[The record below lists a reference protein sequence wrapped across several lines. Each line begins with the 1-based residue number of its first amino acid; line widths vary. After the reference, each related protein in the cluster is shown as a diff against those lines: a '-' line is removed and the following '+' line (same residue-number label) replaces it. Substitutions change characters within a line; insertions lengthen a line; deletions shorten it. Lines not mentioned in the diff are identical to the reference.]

1 MAKQLN
7 LAVIMEVYRNIKQEN
22 PKVTKN
28 IRREF
33 RKLKKEGFTDF
44 ERKLYSL
51 YMNIVKEESITI
63 DKYKDKLPIYLPSNS
78 KSKQA
83 CFKKMKELKT
93 LGEGAYGKVY
103 LVSNKKYKYAIKVQ
117 QLRGDDDEQDQLRR
131 EYEISKKMGELGIGP
146 KIYDNY
152 ICKDPQTGK
161 LSSYIIMEYMRGGNI
176 MDWLDNQEEV
186 TPKMIQQLTNQL
198 RSKLKK
204 VHKAKFVHKDLHE
217 GNIFIQIHKNGQP
230 ELMIGDF
237 GLAASFKDIIKV
249 RTDIDKGY
257 IQEIIDYT
265 LLGTRDS
272 SKEFNMDAYICRK
285 MVKQPKLLSIKRK

>member
-93 LGEGAYGKVY
+93 LGKGAYGKVY

-117 QLRGDDDEQDQLRR
+117 QLRGDDEEQDQLRR

-146 KIYDNY
+146 KIYDSY
-152 ICKDPQTGK
+152 LCKINGK
-161 LSSYIIMEYMRGGNI
+161 IS
-176 MDWLDNQEEV
+176 
-186 TPKMIQQLTNQL
+186 
-198 RSKLKK
+198 
-204 VHKAKFVHKDLHE
+204 
-217 GNIFIQIHKNGQP
+217 NG
-230 ELMIGDF
+230 
-237 GLAASFKDIIKV
+237 K
-249 RTDIDKGY
+249 
-257 IQEIIDYT
+257 
-265 LLGTRDS
+265 
-272 SKEFNMDAYICRK
+272 
-285 MVKQPKLLSIKRK
+285 

>member
-7 LAVIMEVYRNIKQEN
+7 LAVILEVYRKLKQEN
-22 PKVTKN
+22 PTVTKK

-33 RKLKKEGFTDF
+33 RKLKKEGFSDF

-51 YMNIVKEESITI
+51 YMNLVKEDSITV
-63 DKYKDKLPIYLPSNS
+63 DKYKGKLPIYLPSNS

-103 LVSNKKYKYAIKVQ
+103 LVSKHKYKYAIKVQ
-117 QLRGDDDEQDQLRR
+117 ELRGDDEEQDQLRR

-146 KIYDNY
+146 KIYDY
-152 ICKDPQTGK
+152 YVCKDPQTGK
-161 LSSYIIMEYMRGGNI
+161 LRSYIIMEYMRGGNI
-176 MDWLDNQEEV
+176 MDWLDNQENLSNK
-186 TPKMIQQLTNQL
+186 TIQDLSKQL
-198 RSKLKK
+198 RSKLHK

-217 GNIFIQIHKNGQP
+217 GNIFIQIHKNGKP

-237 GLAASFKDIIKV
+237 GLAASFKDIVKV

-265 LLGTRDS
+265 LLGSHGS
-272 SKEFNMDAYICRK
+272 SKKFNMDAYICRK